1 MYKSVKNFISQEIFN
16 SKNKFKRNILYF
28 YTKWS
33 LLPLLENYNKNEI
46 NLVDFDLV
54 YIKYLIWY
62 LYYFS
67 Y

>member
-1 MYKSVKNFISQEIFN
+1 MSVKNFISQEIFN

-46 NLVDFDLV
+46 NLVDFDSV